1 MVPPRSSGDH
11 QEGSVAQVLI
21 DVDRFPHLGGE
32 SGIVGLLLANAA
44 RRLKQISQKAGCRN
58 ITVMGRGVKSKGN
71 HPASDEPLQLE
82 LHGIESDRTPQIAYE
97 MVHHIIEEEDRTRAA
112 KGKGGRSVGLKI
124 HFWLA

>member
-44 RRLKQISQKAGCRN
+44 RRLKQISQKAGSVDGSGSSGGGRWSGCRN

-82 LHGIESDRTPQIAYE
+82 LHGIER
-97 MVHHIIEEEDRTRAA
+97 
-112 KGKGGRSVGLKI
+112 
-124 HFWLA
+124 